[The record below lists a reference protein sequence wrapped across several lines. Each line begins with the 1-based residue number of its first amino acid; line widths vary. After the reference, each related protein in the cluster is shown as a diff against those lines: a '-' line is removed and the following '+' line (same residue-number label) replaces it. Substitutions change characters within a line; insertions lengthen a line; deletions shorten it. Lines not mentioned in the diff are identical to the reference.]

1 MQIYSDDFGRVTY
14 LTINPK
20 EIRVDLQDLAPDFE
34 YERSVS
40 TSEVDAVC
48 QALEINFQELEG
60 KLLLLL
66 EHQMTAIDLF
76 TEFLENNQIY
86 FDYYSSSR

>member
-1 MQIYSDDFGRVTY
+1 MQIYSDNFGRVIW
-14 LTINPK
+14 LTISPK

-34 YERSVS
+34 YERSAS

-48 QALEINFQELEG
+48 QAFDINFEELEERF
-60 KLLLLL
+60 LLML

-76 TEFLENNQIY
+76 TEFLENNEIY
-86 FDYYSSSR
+86 FSYYSGSR

>member
-1 MQIYSDDFGRVTY
+1 MQIYSDDFGRVIW
-14 LTINPK
+14 LSINPK

-48 QALEINFQELEG
+48 QALEINVDELEAR
-60 KLLLLL
+60 LLLIL

-76 TEFLENNQIY
+76 TEFLENNDIY
-86 FDYYSSSR
+86 FDYYSGNR

>member
-1 MQIYSDDFGRVTY
+1 MQIYSDESGRVIY

-48 QALEINFQELEG
+48 QALEINVDELEAR
-60 KLLLLL
+60 LLLIL

-76 TEFLENNQIY
+76 TEFLENNDIY
-86 FDYYSSSR
+86 FDYYSGNR

>member
-1 MQIYSDDFGRVTY
+1 MQIYSDDFGRVIW
-14 LTINPK
+14 LTVNPQ

-34 YERSVS
+34 YERSAT

-48 QALEINFQELEG
+48 QALEINFQELKG
-60 KLLLLL
+60 KLLLML

-76 TEFLENNQIY
+76 TEFLENNEIY
-86 FDYYSSSR
+86 FSYYSGSR

>member
-1 MQIYSDDFGRVTY
+1 MQIYFDDSGRVIY
-14 LTINPK
+14 LTVHPK

-34 YERSVS
+34 YERSAS

-48 QALEINFQELEG
+48 QALKINFEELEAR
-60 KLLLLL
+60 LLLML

-76 TEFLENNQIY
+76 TEFLENNEIY
-86 FDYYSSSR
+86 FSYYSGSR

>member
-1 MQIYSDDFGRVTY
+1 MQIYSDNSGRVIY

-34 YERSVS
+34 YERSAS

-76 TEFLENNQIY
+76 TEFLENNEIY
-86 FDYYSSSR
+86 FSYYSGSR